1 MIGTFA
7 LVLSLAVGRGVDA
20 AIISLFHEDA
30 RLRKIS
36 VNVRYDTTPEEV
48 PDSERTP
55 KGKMS
60 DAKRKR
66 ISKALVRDWGRN
78 HPRKQRNPLN
88 SGALKTLSAIE
99 HVERVEPF
107 VQFGGKAFFQGK
119 AESAGAASLP
129 WGASYLRSRL
139 LAGRLFTA
147 EDNQAAIVNE
157 YLLYR
162 AGSDRR

>member
-1 MIGTFA
+1 
-7 LVLSLAVGRGVDA
+7 
-20 AIISLFHEDA
+20 
-30 RLRKIS
+30 
-36 VNVRYDTTPEEV
+36 
-48 PDSERTP
+48 
-55 KGKMS
+55 MS

-88 SGALKTLSAIE
+88 SGALEALSAIE

-139 LAGRLFTA
+139 LTGRLFTA

-162 AGSDRR
+162 LGLTGDDAPSAVLGRTVRFEYNVGSSQQFGLPQMMTFGPNPFSEKEAQCSGPP